1 MPSPLHT
8 RVHVLLLYESENNC
22 LSLTLFYKGWRV
34 AALVEAIKKKVCH
47 CKTRQNKGRKE
58 TKMCWLERLA
68 MRDSLHSVT
77 IKQKELCGEFRIR
90 DNFSFSIVTA

>member
-1 MPSPLHT
+1 M
-8 RVHVLLLYESENNC
+8 
-22 LSLTLFYKGWRV
+22 
-34 AALVEAIKKKVCH
+34 AALVEPIKKKGGH
-47 CKTRQNKGRKE
+47 CKTRQDIGRKE
-58 TKMCWLERLA
+58 TRICWLERLA